1 MRLSHSPHV
10 HLCQTCYIGNLVD
23 SRINHLFVCD
33 LLKEMKPPS
42 HAAYCNHFTVN
53 AMPSCEFYV
62 DNKTI
67 RGVAC
72 KGGNSSC

>member
-1 MRLSHSPHV
+1 MRLSHRPHV
-10 HLCQTCYIGNLVD
+10 YLFHACSIGNLAD
-23 SRINHLFVCD
+23 SRINQLFVCD
-33 LLKEMKPPS
+33 LQDAAFTSL
-42 HAAYCNHFTVN
+42 AAYCSHFTVN

-72 KGGNSSC
+72 NGGNSSC